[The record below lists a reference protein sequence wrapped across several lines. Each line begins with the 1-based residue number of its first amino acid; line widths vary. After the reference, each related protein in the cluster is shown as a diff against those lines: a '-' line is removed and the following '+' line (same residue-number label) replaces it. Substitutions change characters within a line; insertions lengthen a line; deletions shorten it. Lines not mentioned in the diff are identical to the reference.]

1 MENSGTRIDWERYHR
16 SQHQG
21 SRRQGSGLGLSIV
34 STILGAHEMEYGVDY
49 RDGYTIFWFRYPER
63 LIKSR
68 ESPQKHY
75 QEVFGPRIVN
85 TET

>member
-34 STILGAHEMEYGVDY
+34 STILDAHEMEYGVDY
-49 RDGYTIFWFRYPER
+49 KDGHTIFWFRYPER
-63 LIKSR
+63 LIKN
-68 ESPQKHY
+68 QK
-75 QEVFGPRIVN
+75 FPKGPHQYKKA
-85 TET
+85 